1 MSLTNQPDAAG
12 TPAAPLSPVRGTSTG
27 ESFSAP
33 AVPAEPAAPAA
44 PAAAAP
50 ASPAPVA
57 PAAGAGAP
65 PKRVHTLD
73 DAALAD
79 RLARAKRQGLIDSF
93 GTDDTAAIKAKLA
106 KAEALEAEAEQR
118 KREQMTEVERLKHD
132 LAAEK
137 QRSLRAQAEV
147 STIRER
153 QMVQE
158 QQSVVERIAS
168 RHVAPAYVQDAAF
181 LFAKHLRDNVQPAD
195 LARYTDKD
203 IAKWFQ
209 TFASRRP
216 AFAASAQTR
225 TKVRAPVGSP
235 APAPRPNAPAS
246 ALNAPPGG
254 GGRTIRPGQP
264 NSMTRE
270 EARAEAR
277 KNGYSW

>member
-1 MSLTNQPDAAG
+1 MSLTNSPDAAG
-12 TPAAPLSPVRGTSTG
+12 TPAATPSIVRGSNTG
-27 ESFSAP
+27 ESFATP
-33 AVPAEPAAPAA
+33 AVADPAAPAA

-50 ASPAPVA
+50 AAPAPVA
-57 PAAGAGAP
+57 PGAGAP
-65 PKRVHTLD
+65 VRRVHTLD
-73 DAALAD
+73 DAALND
-79 RLARAKRQGLIDSF
+79 RLVRAKRQGLIDTF
-93 GTDDTAAIKAKLA
+93 GTTDTDAIKAKLA
-106 KAEALEAEAEQR
+106 KADALEAEAEAR
-118 KREQMTEVERLKHD
+118 KREQMSEVERLKHD
-132 LAAEK
+132 LAVANQTA
-137 QRSLRAQAEV
+137 QRARAEV
-147 STIRER
+147 HTVRER

-158 QQSVVERIAS
+158 QQGVVERIAS
-168 RHVAPAYVQDAAF
+168 RHVASAYVQDAAF

-216 AFAASAQTR
+216 AFAASTQAR

-246 ALNAPPGG
+246 ALVAPAGG

-264 NSMTRE
+264 NSMSRE

-277 KNGYSW
+277 KNGFTW